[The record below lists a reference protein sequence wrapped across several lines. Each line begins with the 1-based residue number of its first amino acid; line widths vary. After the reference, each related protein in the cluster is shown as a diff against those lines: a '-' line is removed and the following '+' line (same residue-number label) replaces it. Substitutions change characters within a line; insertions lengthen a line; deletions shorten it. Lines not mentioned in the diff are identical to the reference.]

1 MIYHT
6 GKALEVLDNLI
17 FSIAVSSHLGL
28 SGDFA
33 NVHPHVQYQLPNN
46 YITGVYHNSDKRAGI
61 YFGKRTSWYAPY
73 GVLPEL
79 SIEYGVVHGYKEW
92 DVAPMLKI
100 NYGNVFIAPAATKDD
115 VGVVTGIEVKF

>member
-1 MIYHT
+1 M
-6 GKALEVLDNLI
+6 LDNII
-17 FSIAVSSHLGL
+17 FSIAVSTHLGL

-33 NVHPHVQYQLPNN
+33 NVHPHVQYQLPDN

-61 YFGKRTSWYAPY
+61 YFGKRTKYKQ
-73 GVLPEL
+73 LD
-79 SIEYGVVHGYKEW
+79 IEYGLVHGYKEW

>member
-1 MIYHT
+1 M
-6 GKALEVLDNLI
+6 LDNLI

-33 NVHPHVQYQLPNN
+33 IVHPHVQYQLPNN
-46 YITGVYHNSDKRAGI
+46 YITGVYHNSDKRTGI
-61 YFGKRTSWYAPY
+61 YFGKRTTYKQ
-73 GVLPEL
+73 L
-79 SIEYGVVHGYKEW
+79 SIEYGIVHGYKRI
-92 DVAPMLKI
+92 DIAPMLKI

>member
-1 MIYHT
+1 M
-6 GKALEVLDNLI
+6 LDNII
-17 FSIAVSSHLGL
+17 FSIAVSTHLGL

-46 YITGVYHNSDKRAGI
+46 YITGVYHKSDKRAGI
-61 YFGKRTSWYAPY
+61 YFEKLTTYKQ
-73 GVLPEL
+73 LD
-79 SIEYGVVHGYKEW
+79 IEYGLVHGYKEW